1 MVRLKNKKRWGSC
14 SGKDD
19 LNFNWK
25 LIMAPM
31 SIVDYIVV
39 HELTHL
45 KHSNHS
51 QEFWQTIEA
60 IIPDYEEKQEWLRVN
75 GREFKI

>member
-1 MVRLKNKKRWGSC
+1 MGGCIGKGS
-14 SGKDD
+14 

-31 SIVDYIVV
+31 SIVDSIVV
-39 HELTHL
+39 YELTHL

-51 QEFWQTIEA
+51 QNFWQTVEV
-60 IIPDYEEKQEWLRVN
+60 IIPDYEDRQEWLRVN
-75 GREFKI
+75 GRRLEV